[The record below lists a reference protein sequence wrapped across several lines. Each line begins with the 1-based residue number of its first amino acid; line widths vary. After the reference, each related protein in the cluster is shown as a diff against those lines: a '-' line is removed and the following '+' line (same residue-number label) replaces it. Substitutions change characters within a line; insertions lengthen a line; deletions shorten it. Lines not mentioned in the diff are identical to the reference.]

1 MSQMT
6 FAEGTFEPHRRP
18 TRRDHFLAQMNEAI
32 PWSVLAAVIEP
43 HYPKAG
49 NGRPPVKLERML
61 RIYFLQ
67 HWFNL
72 SDPAAEEALYD
83 SHSMRK
89 FVGVD
94 LGQET
99 VPDETT
105 ICRFRHLLERNN
117 LGQKLFEEVAAYL
130 QAKGIKISN
139 GTIVDATIISAPS
152 STKNKKK
159 ERDPEMH
166 QTRKGK
172 QYYFGLKAHIGVDSK
187 TQVIH
192 SMVVTAANTHDSQVL
207 PDLLHGDETRVW
219 GDSAYKGQKEAIS
232 RAAPNAKD
240 FTHKRATRGRP
251 LTDIE
256 KSKNTTKSRVRA
268 KVEHVFGVMKCVFG
282 FRKVRYRGIDK
293 NANSLFVLGALTNIF
308 LKREHLLRA

>member
-18 TRRDHFLAQMNEAI
+18 TGRDHFLARMNAVI
-32 PWSVLAAVIEP
+32 PWSSLAAVIAP
-43 HYPKAG
+43 HYPKPG
-49 NGRPPVKLERML
+49 NGRPPIKLERML

-72 SDPAAEEALYD
+72 SDPAAEESLYD

-117 LGQKLFEEVAAYL
+117 LGQKLFEEVAGYL
-130 QAKGIKISN
+130 QESGIKISN

-166 QTRKGK
+166 QTRKGN

-187 TQVIH
+187 SQSDTFNGGN
-192 SMVVTAANTHDSQVL
+192 SSKYPRSQVL
-207 PDLLHGDETRVW
+207 PDLLHGEETRVW
-219 GDSAYKGQKEAIS
+219 GDSAYTGQKNAMKCV
-232 RAAPNAKD
+232 APKAKD
-240 FTHKRATRGRP
+240 FTHKRAFRGRP
-251 LTDIE
+251 LTDAD
-256 KSKNTTKSRVRA
+256 KAKNTSKSRVRSR
-268 KVEHVFGVMKCVFG
+268 VEHAFGIMKCVFG
-282 FRKVRYRGIDK
+282 FRKVRYRGIAK
-293 NANSLFVLGALTNIF
+293 NANALFVLGALTNIF
-308 LKREHLLRA
+308 LKRDHLLRA